1 MAFKNPLADTKPMT
15 VGIFLLTTLWAVFQW
30 KDPTP
35 PPVLDQILVAAF
47 GVWFANEAI
56 DKKNSKGGK
65 RSVKIGK
72 DGSVSISEIPDDEEG
87 TTSDDKSDPET
98 EDTS

>member
-1 MAFKNPLADTKPMT
+1 MAKWSNPLADTKPMT
-15 VGIFLLTTLWAVFQW
+15 VGIFMLTALWAVFQW

-47 GVWFANEAI
+47 GIWFANEAI
-56 DKKNSKGGK
+56 DKKNTKGGK

-72 DGSVSISEIPDDEEG
+72 DGSVSISELSGRDDEE
-87 TTSDDKSDPET
+87 D
-98 EDTS
+98 EDEKGDEEDSS